1 LNTNKYGFL
10 LSIISAGFPRDDIE
24 IFGEI
29 IMYQA
34 IFNLLPNKAM
44 TSQPDHKNISQRIVE
59 NLSEAETNKEY
70 VIKNVIT
77 NDKNVTDFLFTLGC
91 FEGESV
97 TVISILSENY
107 VIAIKDARY
116 SIDADLAKAVILN

>member
-1 LNTNKYGFL
+1 
-10 LSIISAGFPRDDIE
+10 
-24 IFGEI
+24 
-29 IMYQA
+29 MYQA
-34 IFNLLPNKAM
+34 IFNLLPGKAI
-44 TSQPDHKNISQRIVE
+44 TSQSDHKNIRQRIVE

-70 VIKNVIT
+70 IIKNVIT
-77 NDKNVTDFLFTLGC
+77 DDKNITNFLFTLGC
-91 FEGESV
+91 FEGQSV